1 MNFYKIFIIY
11 FFIIFSI
18 NAKNI
23 CSTQEKI
30 YADKGLAKIT
40 LQLPERQK
48 IPIEIKIHTP
58 SHLLI
63 GTDFPVVEATD
74 LLDIS
79 TITNEEGLYDF
90 ELVFPI
96 RGTYKIEIKDL
107 GANQIYLCNLEVYE
121 HPQELKNF
129 YVLVTNLFI
138 VGFISGIIIFQTNK
152 NKIQIETLY

>member
-1 MNFYKIFIIY
+1 
-11 FFIIFSI
+11 
-18 NAKNI
+18 
-23 CSTQEKI
+23 
-30 YADKGLAKIT
+30 
-40 LQLPERQK
+40 
-48 IPIEIKIHTP
+48 
-58 SHLLI
+58 
-63 GTDFPVVEATD
+63 VVEGTD

-96 RGTYKIEIKDL
+96 RGTYNIEIKDL

-121 HPQELKNF
+121 HPQEVKNF
-129 YVLVTNLFI
+129 YVLVTILFI